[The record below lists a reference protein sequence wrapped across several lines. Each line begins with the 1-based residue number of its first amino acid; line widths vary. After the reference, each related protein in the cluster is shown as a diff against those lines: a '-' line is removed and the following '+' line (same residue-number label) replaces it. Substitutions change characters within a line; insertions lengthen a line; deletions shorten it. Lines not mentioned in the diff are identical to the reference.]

1 MRLNKMFIAGA
12 LLMGLSLTA
21 CKKEPAKQ
29 SQETFDTY
37 VGVDLAFPTAGGV
50 RDLPEDYNAT
60 GKKWQGRDVIK
71 SVDIYVVNLS
81 KNKVNHTRFS
91 ETDITG
97 IEADGKLSNKL
108 AAKATAG
115 DRVTA
120 YAVVN
125 DVDDKTKTILDGVP
139 AGQFEKKFAA
149 IESEVK
155 AETIPG
161 TNKYDAGQDKDIVL
175 MTNKVTP
182 NEITVKPN
190 ITADQAKTGTENKIT
205 IEVDRVV
212 SRAIVTIAADLVGT
226 TTGNAVIS
234 VKNAADKEVS
244 KVTVTEV
251 TYAVGQGNKSFYLRQ
266 QPAPE
271 FRTPSYDWIPAG
283 GKFVAEA
290 KEHYDYSGLKEF
302 KVPEKIASKD
312 EVEAALNGEKFSKFV
327 LPVTHAD
334 KNSYKKGNTTYF
346 EIRCKFTAQNVD
358 ENGGLT
364 EVTSTDG
371 SLYLG
376 LDDGK
381 FYTSEADAK
390 NADKAKNQKVR
401 KYDNSVMKYIIWLN
415 PNTIEQKYELSPTVR
430 NQVYHAHIKGFKE
443 IGVAHNPLN
452 PDEPKDPDNPID
464 PEDPLENSE
473 THLSVEVQVLPW
485 TIHSYEIDLSN
496 KY

>member
-1 MRLNKMFIAGA
+1 
-12 LLMGLSLTA
+12 MGLSLTA

-37 VGVDLAFPTAGGV
+37 VAVDLAFPTVSGV
-50 RDLPEDYNAT
+50 RALPQDYNENGT
-60 GKKWQGRDVIK
+60 WQGRDVVK
-71 SVDIYVVNLS
+71 TVDIYVVNLT
-81 KNKVNHTRFS
+81 KNKVNHTRFN
-91 ETDITG
+91 EEAIGG
-97 IEADGKLSNKL
+97 IGTDGKLTNKL

-115 DRVTA
+115 DQVTA

-125 DVDDKTKTILDGVP
+125 DIDDKTKTILDGVP

-149 IESEVK
+149 VESEIK
-155 AETIPG
+155 AIDIPS
-161 TNKYDAGQDKDIVL
+161 TNKYDGGKDIVM

-182 NEITVKPN
+182 ANITVKPN
-190 ITADQAKTGTENKIT
+190 ITEEQAKNGADNKIT
-205 IEVDRVV
+205 INVDRVV
-212 SRAIVTIAADLVGT
+212 SRAIVTIAEGLIG
-226 TTGNAVIS
+226 GSKAVIE
-234 VKNAADKEVS
+234 VKNAADKVVS

-266 QPAPE
+266 QPD
-271 FRTPSYDWIPAG
+271 FKTPGYTWIPAG
-283 GKFVAEA
+283 GNFKTDA
-290 KEHYDYSGLKEF
+290 KNNYDYSGLVDNQF
-302 KVPEKIASKD
+302 KAPQKIADKSG
-312 EVEAALNGEKFSKFV
+312 VQTALEGEQFSKFV
-327 LPVTHAD
+327 LPVTHEYVQGGI
-334 KNSYKKGNTTYF
+334 NNYKKGNTTYF

-358 ENGGLT
+358 ASSGAIT
-364 EVTSTDG
+364 DVTPDATG
-371 SLYLG
+371 AFYFG

-381 FYTSEADAK
+381 FYSSETDAQNAPDAK
-390 NADKAKNQKVR
+390 DQKVR
-401 KYDNSVMKYIIWLN
+401 KYEGSVMKYIIWLN